1 VILPIAGYPAMLPS
15 GAVAA
20 PYATAQRHFLSPIE
34 WRSEWRMAKE
44 EGDQRGADWT
54 ANDNG
59 DSRSR
64 IDGAILRVARALG
77 RQIAR
82 ERFAERERVAA
93 NDNRP
98 SPRRDEEE

>member
-1 VILPIAGYPAMLPS
+1 MLPS
-15 GAVAA
+15 GAVAV

-44 EGDQRGADWT
+44 EGDRRGADRT
-54 ANDNG
+54 TNDDG

-64 IDGAILRVARALG
+64 IDGAILRVARALD
-77 RQIAR
+77 RQVAR
-82 ERFAERERVAA
+82 ERLVARERAAA
-93 NDNRP
+93 NDYRP